1 MARTV
6 TYHYSKPSGVVRSA
20 AARSF
25 RERHGRESAVPTE
38 LPALPDPHLGQPVGE
53 RFNIPT
59 GRAGTT
65 CIFMNYYLSFDEDVR
80 SVLNDGNPD
89 DPSAMFRSING
100 QTDPMK
106 GYNVSHLIRYLNYL
120 MSRHTVKQYF
130 VRRVKPDTTDIA
142 FLTLQTYNKHVGDR
156 FLLFGVSPP
165 TDKAHSLKTK
175 FSKCVRPVT
184 YTAPPQKR
192 MIVDQ
197 HAKPN
202 AKSCDAVLKRE
213 NHVYTVETG
222 RDSWHTAKLL
232 VNTHCSCVAYYPP
245 DASTTKSLWVHNGL
259 VPVLFDNGKLTVKE
273 CTAENLSG
281 CNYNI
286 SWMYVVRLWI

>member
-1 MARTV
+1 
-6 TYHYSKPSGVVRSA
+6 
-20 AARSF
+20 
-25 RERHGRESAVPTE
+25 
-38 LPALPDPHLGQPVGE
+38 
-53 RFNIPT
+53 
-59 GRAGTT
+59 
-65 CIFMNYYLSFDEDVR
+65 MNYYLSFDEAGR

-89 DPSAMFRSING
+89 DPSAMFRNING
-100 QTDPMK
+100 QTDPMM
-106 GYNVSHLIRYLNYL
+106 GYNMSHLICYLNYL
-120 MSRHTVKQYF
+120 TNTRHSLKQFF
-130 VRRVKPDTTDIA
+130 VRRVEPDPTDIA

-165 TDKAHSLKTK
+165 TDMAQSLKAK

-192 MIVDQ
+192 MIVDK

-202 AKSCDAVLKRE
+202 PKSCDAVLKRE
-213 NHVYTVETG
+213 IHVYTVETG

-232 VNTHCSCVAYYPP
+232 ENTHCSCVAYYPP
-245 DASTTKSLWVHNGL
+245 DASTTKALWVHNGL